1 MMDAE
6 CNVLFIEP
14 LSSHEHLHLIIQ
26 RKRPIV
32 FSEAVEEFDILEF
45 FMLVTN

>member
-1 MMDAE
+1 MMNAE

-26 RKRPIV
+26 WKRPIV